1 MIGLIMVSGV
11 LLALIILIKTCGSRW
26 LGSNTEEKITIVF
39 CGFKKS
45 LASGIT
51 KAKILFSGH
60 APGAVVLP
68 LMLFQQIQRMVC
80 AMLAQR
86 YSLCPLSSATTPPH
100 RPSCR
105 CQSASAGG
113 MSSVLTR
120 QIDTRAPEPVIFII
134 MKVLP

>member
-39 CGFKKS
+39 YGFKKR

-51 KAKILFSGH
+51 TAKILFLGH

-68 LMLFQQIQRMVC
+68 LMIFQQIQRMVC

-86 YSLCPLSSATTPPH
+86 YSLCPLSPAITPKTGH
-100 RPSCR
+100 L
-105 CQSASAGG
+105 AGVKAHWLAVG
-113 MSSVLTR
+113 RQCLPDKLTR
-120 QIDTRAPEPVIFII
+120 ER
-134 MKVLP
+134 LNLSYSSS